1 MSSTVRTVKNNT
13 CIHLR
18 AKGPNIYIYIYMR
31 RKYIKNHRRNT
42 IIEKTNIYLIPPQT
56 HSGSI
61 TLSLER

>member
-18 AKGPNIYIYIYMR
+18 AKGPNIYIYMR